1 MDNPETTRAT
11 NSTRNRRRKTNK
23 KRKHKTENVI
33 DEQHEPGKKCGGGK
47 FVRGKK
53 THCHLRTTRYLAPD
67 TDRPDIDIDQ
77 TCLCL
82 YNLS

>member
-1 MDNPETTRAT
+1 MNQEK
-11 NSTRNRRRKTNK
+11 S
-23 KRKHKTENVI
+23 V
-33 DEQHEPGKKCGGGK
+33 GGGK